1 MADDVM
7 NRSATD
13 APAAPPGAVAATI
26 PAGRESRSDRARRLA
41 YRGRFSAFY
50 FLLAVVAGAAI
61 GVFVVLVGRGSP
73 APAPPWAEWEPTGSA
88 ERRVAQISD
97 HISRTYRFPDGEQL
111 VSAVAGPPSAPSQD
125 GTLVRMRAILVRPQT
140 ARGQAEADDVDVI
153 DARNSMMF
161 ILCGIGGRGCALT
174 KGDATPERHAL
185 LRREALELALY
196 TFKDV
201 DDVSS
206 VVVLLP
212 PRPDQQIATA
222 VFLERSDVGAELS
235 RPLHDTL
242 TAPAVPDIGEIPA
255 DEQATIDRITRPRLY
270 TYQYDSAQDGS
281 PLMVLTPA
289 LGG

>member
-73 APAPPWAEWEPTGSA
+73 APAPPWAEWEPTGSP

-140 ARGQAEADDVDVI
+140 ARGKAEADDVDVI

>member
-1 MADDVM
+1 VADDVM
-7 NRSATD
+7 NTSATD
-13 APAAPPGAVAATI
+13 TPPAPAGSVPTTI
-26 PAGRESRSDRARRLA
+26 SARPESRADRARRLA
-41 YRGRFSAFY
+41 YRGRFSTLY
-50 FLLAVVAGAAI
+50 FALAVVAGAAI
-61 GVFVVLVGRGSP
+61 GTFVVLVGRGSP
-73 APAPPWAEWEPTGSA
+73 APAAPWSDWQPTGSA

-97 HISRTYRFPDGEQL
+97 HVARTYRFSDGDQL
-111 VSAVAGPPSAPSQD
+111 VSAVSGPPSAPTAD

-140 ARGQAEADDVDVI
+140 ARGQAEANDVDVV
-153 DARNSMMF
+153 DARDSMMF
-161 ILCGIGGRGCALT
+161 ILCGTGGRGCALT

-196 TFKDV
+196 TFRSI

-222 VFLERSDVGAELS
+222 VFLERSDVSAELS
-235 RPLHDTL
+235 KPLSNTL
-242 TAPAVPDIGEIPA
+242 TAPTTPGIGEIPA

-289 LGG
+289 LGE

>member
-1 MADDVM
+1 VAGDVM
-7 NRSATD
+7 STSATD
-13 APAAPPGAVAATI
+13 APPASSGAVPTTV
-26 PAGRESRSDRARRLA
+26 PGRPESRADRARRLA
-41 YRGRFSAFY
+41 YRRRFSALY
-50 FLLAVVAGAAI
+50 FVLAVVAGTAVGA
-61 GVFVVLVGRGSP
+61 FVVLVGRGSP
-73 APAPPWAEWEPTGSA
+73 APAPAWADWQPTGSA

-97 HISRTYRFPDGEQL
+97 HVARTYRFPDGDQL
-111 VSAVAGPPSAPSQD
+111 ASAVSGPPSAPTAD
-125 GTLVRMRAILVRPQT
+125 GTLVRMRAIFVRPQT
-140 ARGQAEADDVDVI
+140 ARGQAEASDVDVV

-174 KGDATPERHAL
+174 KGDLTPERHAL

-196 TFKDV
+196 TFRSIG
-201 DDVSS
+201 DVSS

-222 VFLERSDVGAELS
+222 VFLERSDVSAELS
-235 RPLHDTL
+235 RPLRDTL
-242 TAPAVPDIGEIPA
+242 TAPTTPGVGEIPV

-289 LGG
+289 LNE